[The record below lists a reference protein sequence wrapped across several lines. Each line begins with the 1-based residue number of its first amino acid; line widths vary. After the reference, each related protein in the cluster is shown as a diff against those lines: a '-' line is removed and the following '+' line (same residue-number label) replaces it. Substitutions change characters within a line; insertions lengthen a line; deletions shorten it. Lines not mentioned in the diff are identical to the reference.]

1 MPRYRVDTARSEVGI
16 GLRVNLH
23 PSHIT
28 ATGISGEVECELD
41 EQGHPRLDQPYS
53 AALTLPIAS
62 ISSGIGLQDRLMR
75 QRFDA
80 QRYPNITARVVKGEV
95 IDVDQGRYRATA
107 TLTMHG
113 QTREVQGE
121 VRLQFNNGT
130 LTADAPTT
138 LNMQDFGID
147 PPRLIVLKVEPEIDV
162 SAHIVA
168 AQE

>member
-1 MPRYRVDTARSEVGI
+1 MARYRVDTRQSQVSL

-28 ATGISGEVECELD
+28 ASGISGEVECELD
-41 EQGHPRLDQPYS
+41 DQGHPRLDQPYS
-53 AALTLPIAS
+53 AELTLPINS

-75 QRFDA
+75 QRFDS
-80 QRYPNITARVVKGEV
+80 QRYPNITARVTKGEA

-113 QTREVQGE
+113 QTREVTGE
-121 VRLQFNNGT
+121 VKLQFTNGT

-138 LNMQDFGID
+138 INMQDFGID
-147 PPRLIVLKVEPEIDV
+147 PPRLIVLKVEPDVDV

-168 AQE
+168 EQE

>member
-1 MPRYRVDTARSEVGI
+1 MPRYRVDTAKSEVEI

-41 EQGHPRLDQPYS
+41 DQGRPRLDQPYS
-53 AALTLPIAS
+53 AELKLPVNA
-62 ISSGIGLQDRLMR
+62 ISSGNGLQDRLMR
-75 QRFDA
+75 QRFDS
-80 QRYPNITARVVKGEV
+80 QRYPSITARVVKGEA
-95 IDVDQGRYRATA
+95 IDAGQGRYRATA

-113 QTREVQGE
+113 QTHEVSGE
-121 VRLQFNNGT
+121 VRLQFINGT

-147 PPRLIVLKVEPEIDV
+147 PPRLLVLKVEPDVDV